1 MITECPNCKTGLSTT
16 DGKGRCECTDVD
28 DKITNLEAE
37 IERLNR
43 ECNAWAKR
51 ASDVS
56 TWKARAE
63 KAEAERDEA
72 VKLSRCECGTD
83 DLCQNLVRWAD
94 RAEKAEALLEDC
106 KAGYRTALATTEAA
120 DTLNKEMA
128 EMLREIRSDSEQ
140 DSCPKRGED
149 FPLYSDNCLPPYLP
163 EPEGE

>member
-1 MITECPNCKTGLSTT
+1 MCDCLKCRTIKELN
-16 DGKGRCECTDVD
+16 
-28 DKITNLEAE
+28 NLIAKLDAE
-37 IERLNR
+37 IERLKEDALNIDLL
-43 ECNAWAKR
+43 
-51 ASDVS
+51 SDHL
-56 TWKARAE
+56 KARAE

-120 DTLNKEMA
+120 EAINKEMA
-128 EMLREIRSDSEQ
+128 EMLGEIRSDGEQ